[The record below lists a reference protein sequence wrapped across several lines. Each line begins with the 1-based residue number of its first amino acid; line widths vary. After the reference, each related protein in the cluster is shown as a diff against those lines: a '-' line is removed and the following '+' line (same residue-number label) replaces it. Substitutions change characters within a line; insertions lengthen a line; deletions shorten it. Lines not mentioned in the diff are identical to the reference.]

1 MKKEESN
8 KKTFQYFFGP
18 QNEQVVK
25 VELLLF
31 DKLNSPVLLNH

>member
-1 MKKEESN
+1 MKKEES
-8 KKTFQYFFGP
+8 KRKAFQYFFGP

-31 DKLNSPVLLNH
+31 DKLNSPVLFNH

>member
-1 MKKEESN
+1 MKEEESK
-8 KKTFQYFFGP
+8 KKTFQYFFGL

-31 DKLNSPVLLNH
+31 DKLKVIP

>member
-1 MKKEESN
+1 MKKEES
-8 KKTFQYFFGP
+8 KKKAFPYFSGP
-18 QNEQVVK
+18 QNDQVVK

>member
-8 KKTFQYFFGP
+8 KTLQYFSGP

-31 DKLNSPVLLNH
+31 DKLNSLVLLNH